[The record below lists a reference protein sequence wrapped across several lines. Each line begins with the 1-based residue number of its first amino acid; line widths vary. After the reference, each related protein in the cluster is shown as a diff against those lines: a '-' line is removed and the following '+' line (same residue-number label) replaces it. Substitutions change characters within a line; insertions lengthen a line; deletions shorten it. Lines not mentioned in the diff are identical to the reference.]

1 MDEMNVFI
9 ISEMDKLF
17 SKELIEQSEITV
29 LDKKVKEF
37 QINLL
42 LKNKMDKNKI

>member
-42 LKNKMDKNKI
+42 LKNKMEKNKI